1 MIFRVLSV
9 LVLFTLCFTNVD
21 AQTVRFDANVGSFD
35 MVLNPTGNANLQG
48 HVDNILSYVESG
60 RYNRMVLNRAVDGNN
75 NNPLDDFV
83 LQMGG
88 FTTTSLTLPAS
99 FNSLS
104 SVPTSAEVVVDQN
117 GDNEVDFDTTG
128 LSNVRGT
135 VTMALSSAP
144 TTPYRNDTGSP
155 QVNSG
160 TSSFFINLGSN
171 VSLDPGATRT
181 IFRDQLDDPSLP
193 PTATIASGGF
203 VPFAQIRNMAT
214 IDLIMSLEQVDYQ
227 PTLQP
232 GQGNP
237 TVRDVPFIGNNQA
250 VFVERVF
257 VVEEMVAA
265 AAAAAVAP
273 ASTSEGDA
281 GTALASETDSFVAA
295 SSQITAV
302 PEPPSLVFII
312 GAMVFLA
319 VLSPR
324 KAF

>member
-1 MIFRVLSV
+1 MTFRVLSV
-9 LVLFTLCFTNVD
+9 LVLLTLCFSNVD
-21 AQTVRFDANVGSFD
+21 GQTVRFDTNVGSFD

-48 HVDNILSYVESG
+48 HVDNILAYVESG
-60 RYNRMVLNRAVDGNN
+60 RYDQMVLNRAVDRNN

-88 FTTTSLTLPAS
+88 FTTNSLTLPTN

-144 TTPYRNDTGSP
+144 TTAYRNDTGSP

-181 IFRDQLDDPSLP
+181 ILRDPRDDPSLP
-193 PTATIASGGF
+193 PTATIATGGF

-214 IDLIMSLEQVDYQ
+214 IDLIMSLEQLDYQ
-227 PTLQP
+227 STLLP
-232 GQGNP
+232 SQGNP

-250 VFVERVF
+250 VFVERVY
-257 VVEEMVAA
+257 VVEEMVA

-281 GTALASETDSFVAA
+281 GTALASETNSFVAA

-302 PEPPSLVFII
+302 PEPPALVFII

-324 KAF
+324 KTF